1 MAKGS
6 RKNNGRRGGQGEV
19 VSTDDSSSPFF
30 LNNGDH
36 PGLNL
41 VSHPLTGNNYHTWRR
56 AMIMALTA
64 KNKIGFVDGTI
75 PKPTPNDLL
84 FSIWCRC
91 NSMVSSW
98 IINAVSRDIAD
109 SLLYID
115 SAFEVWRDLHD
126 RFNQG
131 NGPRVF
137 QIKKQLSSL
146 TQGSLD
152 INAYFT

>member
-1 MAKGS
+1 MA
-6 RKNNGRRGGQGEV
+6 
-19 VSTDDSSSPFF
+19 
-30 LNNGDH
+30 
-36 PGLNL
+36 
-41 VSHPLTGNNYHTWRR
+41 W
-56 AMIMALTA
+56 TA

-98 IINAVSRDIAD
+98 IINDVSRDIAY

-137 QIKKQLSSL
+137 QIKKQLSNL

-152 INAYFT
+152 INAYVT